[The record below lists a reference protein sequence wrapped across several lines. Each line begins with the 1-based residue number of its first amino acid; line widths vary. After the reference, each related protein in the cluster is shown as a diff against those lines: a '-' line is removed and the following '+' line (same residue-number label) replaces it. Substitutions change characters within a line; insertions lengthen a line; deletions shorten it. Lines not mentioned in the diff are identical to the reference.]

1 MAPWYMPYFLAEVLH
16 SKRKTR
22 WLRLLPVHFPW
33 CLYPEVESEA
43 VSNTPHVH
51 GAHSYVLS
59 QKTLLLSTW
68 DWDFPRKHSLL
79 TFILG
84 QLDSDILL
92 LLLFGSF
99 WIASE
104 DNHFYFL
111 GLWYFYTT
119 RELQEAKSMVFSSCS
134 FVTLSRFCFTEGYEL
149 ISVSWVIFWTQVSL
163 LVCLLGPWA
172 PLCLHIP
179 EHIPSLGCAWTSER
193 QQDCNFIG
201 SGYHGLKKW
210 SIFSLPTQESGGC

>member
-111 GLWYFYTT
+111 GLWYFYTA
-119 RELQEAKSMVFSSCS
+119 RDLQDAKSMVFSSCS
-134 FVTLSRFCFTEGYEL
+134 FLTFSRFCFTEGYEEAQWTNL
-149 ISVSWVIFWTQVSL
+149 IILSYILDPSEAACMHAWS
-163 LVCLLGPWA
+163 LGPTMSPHLKA
-172 PLCLHIP
+172 VTI
-179 EHIPSLGCAWTSER
+179 
-193 QQDCNFIG
+193 
-201 SGYHGLKKW
+201 SGMCMNLRETAGL
-210 SIFSLPTQESGGC
+210 